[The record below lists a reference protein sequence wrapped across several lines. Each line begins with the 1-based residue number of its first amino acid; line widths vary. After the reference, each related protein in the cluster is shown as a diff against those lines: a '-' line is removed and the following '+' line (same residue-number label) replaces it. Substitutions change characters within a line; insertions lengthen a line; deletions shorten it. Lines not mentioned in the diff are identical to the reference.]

1 LKERQS
7 EIALRIEQAAAK
19 KLDLFVRPVEMR
31 SPRELTATFLQM
43 RSEQIDGIV
52 VTQDGLFYSARKEIA
67 DLALAN
73 RLPTIVYSRETV
85 LAGALASYGP
95 VSGGDGGIL
104 QDQGASWFSVGA
116 TTLFATAMLRSS
128 RLPTD

>member
-1 LKERQS
+1 
-7 EIALRIEQAAAK
+7 
-19 KLDLFVRPVEMR
+19 
-31 SPRELTATFLQM
+31 M

-95 VSGGDGGIL
+95 NNYEIFRRAGYYINKILKDTKPADLPVEQPTKLEFIVNRKTAETLGI
-104 QDQGASWFSVGA
+104 A
-116 TTLFATAMLRSS
+116 
-128 RLPTD
+128 LPQTVLGVADDVIE

>member
-1 LKERQS
+1 
-7 EIALRIEQAAAK
+7 
-19 KLDLFVRPVEMR
+19 
-31 SPRELTATFLQM
+31 M

-52 VTQDGLFYSARKEIA
+52 VTQDGLFYSARKDIA

-95 VSGGDGGIL
+95 NNYEIFLSAVPAITSTR
-104 QDQGASWFSVGA
+104 F
-116 TTLFATAMLRSS
+116 
-128 RLPTD
+128 